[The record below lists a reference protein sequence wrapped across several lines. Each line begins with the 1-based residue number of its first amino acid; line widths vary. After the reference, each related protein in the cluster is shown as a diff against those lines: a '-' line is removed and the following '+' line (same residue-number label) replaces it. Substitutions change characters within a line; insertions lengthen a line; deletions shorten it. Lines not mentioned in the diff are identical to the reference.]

1 MGAAEGVWDE
11 RGDEVWLEDSV
22 SDEIAMDVSLEMALI
37 PCRNIIELLIV
48 RFIFIRR

>member
-11 RGDEVWLEDSV
+11 RGDEVWVEDSV

-37 PCRNIIELLIV
+37 PCRIW
-48 RFIFIRR
+48 RFIG